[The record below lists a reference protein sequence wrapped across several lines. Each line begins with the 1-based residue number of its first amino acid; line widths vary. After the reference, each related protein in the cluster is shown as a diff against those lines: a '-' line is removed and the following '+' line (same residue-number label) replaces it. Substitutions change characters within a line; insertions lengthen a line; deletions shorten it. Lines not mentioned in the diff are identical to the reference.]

1 MDELNR
7 LLESCNFTMK
17 YIPLPLVVTD
27 KNGSVLFWSRQAEKA
42 FGHRSE
48 DIVGQPIPIQW
59 DEYSGTLKITWEKV
73 LHSVDPIRFNQ
84 TSIPLK
90 DGTVKQFDLILKSF
104 TIENERCVIILLES
118 AEKTGT
124 PVSSNDELSSLTKGL
139 EQQFMMVYLDLDGL
153 ITYAN
158 DSFLQLSKW
167 TPKRIVGKSFWQL
180 FPEDEGSRDTADKI
194 WNVLRSGKTWNGI
207 IEKAKRKSGTYW
219 AELTAIPIR
228 SSSGESLYYIL
239 LEQDITEKMTLQQNL
254 EEIAFVDP
262 ITGLMNSHHLEKIV
276 DEMIDEQRHFS
287 FVYLSIDQFYTLKD
301 LKEEDLE
308 KELLV
313 EFKKRLK
320 MFFQDSVI
328 AKVNV
333 NEFVI
338 ITPLGDWFVQ
348 GFLSFLKQH
357 PIYLDNVALPITV
370 SGSISKFPDDQNSF
384 IHLMKASHSIVR
396 QVQSNGGGAI
406 ASLSKSSHESLNRK
420 IMIEKQLMKA
430 LDRKD
435 LQVVYQPQV
444 DLNTNRIVSV
454 EAFVRWQDEVLGVVS
469 PEELIPVA
477 EESGLIQ
484 DIGAFMLEQSCQQ
497 AAAWAKLGYD
507 LKVSINSSVREF
519 RNPNMVKTVME
530 TLDKSKCKANKL
542 KIEITEKFALEA
554 EAEQSITKQMNQLK
568 KLGIEFVLD
577 DFGTGY
583 ASFRYMQLLPIT
595 EVKIDQTYIQS
606 LTGQVKVKQ
615 LVDGMIQFGKSMNMR
630 MLAEGVETEEQY
642 DMLKGMGCDVIQGY
656 LISKPMLAEE
666 LEKLLITHNK

>member
-17 YIPLPLVVTD
+17 YIPLPLIVTD

-42 FGHRSE
+42 FGHRSD
-48 DIVGQPIPIQW
+48 DIVGQPIPIPW
-59 DEYSGTLKITWEKV
+59 DAIGGTLKVTWDKV
-73 LHSVDPIRFNQ
+73 LHSVDPIRFNHAP
-84 TSIPLK
+84 IPLK
-90 DGTVKQFDLILKSF
+90 DGTRKEFDLILKSF
-104 TIENERCVIILLES
+104 TIEHERCVIILLES
-118 AEKTGT
+118 ADRTGIPLT
-124 PVSSNDELSSLTKGL
+124 SNDELASLTKGL
-139 EQQFMMVYLDLDGL
+139 EQQFMMVYIDVEGL

-158 DSFLQLSKW
+158 ESFLQLSKW

-180 FPEDEGSRDTADKI
+180 FPEDEQARVQSDEI
-194 WNVLRSGKTWNGI
+194 WNALRSGKTWNGI
-207 IEKAKRKSGTYW
+207 ILKAKRKGGTYW
-219 AELTAIPIR
+219 AELTAVPIR
-228 SSSGESLYYIL
+228 SSAGENLYYIL
-239 LEQDITEKMTLQQNL
+239 LEQDITERMTLQQNL
-254 EEIAFVDP
+254 EQIAFVDP
-262 ITGLMNSHHLEKIV
+262 ITGLMNSHHLEKV
-276 DEMIDEQRHFS
+276 VGEMIDEQRHFS
-287 FVYLSIDQFYTLKD
+287 FVYLSIDQFYTIKD
-301 LKEEDLE
+301 LKEEDME

-313 EFKKRLK
+313 EFKKRLQ

-333 NEFVI
+333 NEFVV

-348 GFLSFLKQH
+348 GFLSFMKQH

-370 SGSISKFPDDQNSF
+370 SGSISKYPEDQNSYT
-384 IHLMKASHSIVR
+384 HLMKASHAIVR
-396 QVQSNGGGAI
+396 QVQANGGGAI

-444 DLNTNRIVSV
+444 DLQTNRIVSV
-454 EAFVRWQDEVLGVVS
+454 EAFVRWKDEVLGVVS

-530 TLDKSKCKANKL
+530 ALEHSKCSPDRL

-583 ASFRYMQLLPIT
+583 ASFRYMQLLPIS
-595 EVKIDQTYIQS
+595 EVKIDQTYIGS

-615 LVDGMIQFGKSMNMR
+615 LVDGMIKFGKSMNMR
-630 MLAEGVETEEQY
+630 MLAEGVETEEQF
-642 DMLKGMGCDVIQGY
+642 DLLKGMECDIIQGY
-656 LISKPMLAEE
+656 LISKPMIAEDIE
-666 LEKLLITHNK
+666 TLLLTHNR

>member
-17 YIPLPLVVTD
+17 YIPLPLIVTD
-27 KNGSVLFWSRQAEKA
+27 KNGSVLFWSRQAEKS
-42 FGHRSE
+42 FGHRAN
-48 DIVGQPIPIQW
+48 DIVGQPLPIPWEEVSGMLKLSW
-59 DEYSGTLKITWEKV
+59 DKV

-84 TSIPLK
+84 APISLK
-90 DGTVKQFDLILKSF
+90 DGDRKPFDIIMKSF

-118 AEKTGT
+118 AERTGV
-124 PVSSNDELSSLTKGL
+124 PISSNEELSSLAKGL
-139 EQQFMMVYLDLDGL
+139 EQQFLMVYLDLDGL

-167 TPKRIVGKSFWQL
+167 TPKRIIGKSFWQL
-180 FPEDEGSRDTADKI
+180 FPEDEEARDRADKI
-194 WNVLRSGKTWNGI
+194 WETVRSGKTWNGVV
-207 IEKAKRKSGTYW
+207 EKAKRKGGTYW
-219 AELTAIPIR
+219 ADMTAIPIT
-228 SSSGESLYYIL
+228 SASGENLYYIL
-239 LEQDITEKMTLQQNL
+239 LEQDITEKMELQQNL
-254 EEIAFVDP
+254 EQIAFVDP
-262 ITGLMNSHHLEKIV
+262 ITGLMNSHHLEKVV
-276 DEMIDEQRHFS
+276 DEMIKEQRHFS
-287 FVYLSIDQFYTLKD
+287 FVYLSIDQFYTIKD
-301 LKEEDLE
+301 LKEEDME
-308 KELLV
+308 KELLI
-313 EFKKRLK
+313 EFKKRLQ

-328 AKVNV
+328 AKVNM
-333 NEFVI
+333 NEFVV

-370 SGSISKFPDDQNSF
+370 SGSISKYPEDQNSF
-384 IHLMKASHSIVR
+384 THLMKASNEIVR
-396 QVQSNGGGAI
+396 QVQSSGGGSI

-435 LQVVYQPQV
+435 LQVVYQPQL
-444 DLNTNRIVSV
+444 DLKSNRIVSV

-477 EESGLIQ
+477 EETGLIH

-519 RNPNMVKTVME
+519 RNPNMVKTVMDALE
-530 TLDKSKCKANKL
+530 KSKCHPSRL

-583 ASFRYMQLLPIT
+583 ASFRYMQLLPIS
-595 EVKIDQTYIQS
+595 EVKIDQTYIRS

-630 MLAEGVETEEQY
+630 MLAEGVETEEQF
-642 DMLKGMGCDVIQGY
+642 DLLKEMDCDVIQGY
-656 LISKPMLAEE
+656 LISKPMLADE
-666 LEKLLITHNK
+666 LEKLLITHSH